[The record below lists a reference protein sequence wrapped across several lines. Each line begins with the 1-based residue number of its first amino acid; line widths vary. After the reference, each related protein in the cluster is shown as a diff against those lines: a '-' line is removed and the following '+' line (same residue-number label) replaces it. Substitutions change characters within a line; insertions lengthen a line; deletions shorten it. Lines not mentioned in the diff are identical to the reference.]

1 MSSSKN
7 TRMGGL
13 GKLSDFGTTKPAQS
27 SVQEVP
33 VKVDVSQSPQ
43 KKRPAKP
50 KKRKAKP
57 SEILTTVNIK
67 IKRDQHQWLSDTA
80 RQVRDN
86 NVEPVLPSDRVYPQH
101 LIGIAI
107 ELLKSQDLEW
117 SEVRTIEELKEQL
130 NL

>member
-13 GKLSDFGTTKPAQS
+13 GKLSDFGSTKPAQA

-33 VKVDVSQSPQ
+33 VKVDVVPSPP
-43 KKRPAKP
+43 KKHPAKA
-50 KKRKAKP
+50 KKRKSKP
-57 SEILTTVNIK
+57 SETLTTVNIK

-86 NVEPVLPSDRVYPQH
+86 NVEPVPPSDRVYPQH

-107 ELLKSQDLEW
+107 EILKSKDLEW
-117 SEVRTIEELKEQL
+117 SEIKTIEELKEQL